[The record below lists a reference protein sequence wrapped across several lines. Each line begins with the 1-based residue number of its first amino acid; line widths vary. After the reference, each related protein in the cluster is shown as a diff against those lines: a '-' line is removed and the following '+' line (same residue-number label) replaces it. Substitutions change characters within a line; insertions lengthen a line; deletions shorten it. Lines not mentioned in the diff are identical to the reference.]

1 MLTNKRIAVV
11 GSRVFGDYDLLD
23 NVLKEFVEPEDLII
37 SGGAIGADSMA
48 QRWVKENGGSILIH
62 YPNKKLHGQSAPFV
76 RNRFIAEDAEIVL
89 AFYASGKFQQGGTAN
104 TVNHAR
110 ELGREIHEYEESIH
124 SN

>member
-23 NVLKEFVEPEDLII
+23 NVLKEFIEPEDLIV
-37 SGGAIGADSMA
+37 SGGAVGADSMA
-48 QRWVKENGGSILIH
+48 QRWAKENGRSILIH
-62 YPNKKLHGQSAPFV
+62 YPNYALNGRVATFV
-76 RNRFIAEDAEIVL
+76 RNRYIAEDAEIVL
-89 AFYASGKFQQGGTAN
+89 AFYAPGRFHLGGTAN